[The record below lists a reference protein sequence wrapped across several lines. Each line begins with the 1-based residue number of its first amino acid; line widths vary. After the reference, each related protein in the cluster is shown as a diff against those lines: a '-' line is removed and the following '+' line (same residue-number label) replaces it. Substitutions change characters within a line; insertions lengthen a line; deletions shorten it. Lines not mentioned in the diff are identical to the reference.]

1 VAGLYSEPDKT
12 LRSLRAVFADMLVG
26 TRAGSSYSEPE
37 YASLLCD
44 AGFSDVRRLR
54 LPGPVGLMIAAGA
67 YGSPTEGDGTGPP
80 YPEATFFSATTTSP
94 SHGSRLPTYSNY
106 SAQVHNRL

>member
-1 VAGLYSEPDKT
+1 
-12 LRSLRAVFADMLVG
+12 MLVG

-67 YGSPTEGDGTGPP
+67 
-80 YPEATFFSATTTSP
+80 
-94 SHGSRLPTYSNY
+94 
-106 SAQVHNRL
+106 